1 MFLFILEF
9 YTFEFCVSLF
19 LAESIFF
26 MIKYTLG
33 PIQDT
38 LYLFL
43 EKKFDFILLKIWLKR
58 NIINF
63 VRWQLGVAWF
73 YSWSEVTNNFACV
86 VNLFVTSTQTLA
98 LLPIL
103 TMAIMNIVCC
113 YWHRMW
119 IFKIQVSSFY
129 WNSSLS
135 IWVIV
140 IIFLY

>member
-103 TMAIMNIVCC
+103 TMAIMNIQNTGFF
-113 YWHRMW
+113 
-119 IFKIQVSSFY
+119 ILLKFF
-129 WNSSLS
+129 
-135 IWVIV
+135 
-140 IIFLY
+140 IIYMSYSNYIPLLADNAYHFISW

>member
-43 EKKFDFILLKIWLKR
+43 EKKVDFILLKIWLKR

-63 VRWQLGVAWF
+63 VRWQLDVAWF

-86 VNLFVTSTQTLA
+86 VNLFVTSTQALA

-135 IWVIV
+135 LWVMV